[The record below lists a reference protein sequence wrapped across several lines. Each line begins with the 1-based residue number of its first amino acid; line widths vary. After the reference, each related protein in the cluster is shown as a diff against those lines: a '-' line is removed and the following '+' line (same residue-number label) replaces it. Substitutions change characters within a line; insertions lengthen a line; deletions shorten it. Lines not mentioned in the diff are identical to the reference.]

1 VCLRGYFA
9 IAFLFLLSELVAGET
24 PARSAGPLASESREG
39 MPPSV
44 SLPNLGLP
52 NLGLPNLVLL
62 TRHSG
67 MIFSG
72 TALRVEHLNPESANA
87 VASTRIT
94 FRVQTAIRGVRPGQI
109 IQIREW
115 DGLWNSGERYQ
126 AGERVL
132 LFLYPASRLG
142 LTSPVGGR
150 MGCFHVDDAWRVEVQ
165 GASGSGPRP
174 KPIEVRNLAA
184 EVRRAAEQ

>member
-1 VCLRGYFA
+1 VLASVCEVFVRLCGCFA
-9 IAFLFLLSELVAGET
+9 IALVVLVPGLISGET
-24 PARSAGPLASESREG
+24 PGHRVEFPPAGGDGSIS
-39 MPPSV
+39 
-44 SLPNLGLP
+44 PNLR
-52 NLGLPNLVLL
+52 LL

-72 TALRVEHLNPESANA
+72 TAIRVEHLNPESASG

-94 FRVQTAIRGVRPGQI
+94 FRVQTAIRGVRAGQI

-115 DGLWNSGERYQ
+115 DGLWNSGERYR

-132 LFLYPASRLG
+132 LFLYRASRLG

-150 MGCFHVDDAWRVEVQ
+150 LGRFRVDEAGRVELQ
-165 GASGSGPRP
+165 STARDGQRP
-174 KPIEVRNLAA
+174 KPIELRIFAA
-184 EVRRAAEQ
+184 EVRRAAKD

>member
-1 VCLRGYFA
+1 
-9 IAFLFLLSELVAGET
+9 
-24 PARSAGPLASESREG
+24 
-39 MPPSV
+39 
-44 SLPNLGLP
+44 
-52 NLGLPNLVLL
+52 
-62 TRHSG
+62 

-72 TALRVEHLNPESANA
+72 TALRVEHLNPESASG

-94 FRVQTAIRGVRPGQI
+94 FRVQTAIRGVRAGQI

-126 AGERVL
+126 PGARVL

-150 MGCFHVDDAWRVEVQ
+150 MGRFRVDDAWRVQVQ
-165 GASGSGPRP
+165 GGPLP
-174 KPIEVRNLAA
+174 KPIELRIFAA
-184 EVRRAAEQ
+184 EVRRAAGE